1 MVTAKN
7 TARIKDRRRLRFDTP
22 DEALQEAERLMA
34 LEASGRLEALGNW
47 TLGQAL
53 GHLATWIGFSYTK
66 PPLPPPPLPI
76 RLILRLLRRRIIYG
90 AMPAG
95 VKVRGAADGTVGTE
109 LMSTSDGW
117 ARFESAW
124 QRLVREPPSEP
135 SAAFGRLTHEQAI
148 HLNLRHAELHLGFFR
163 EKTA

>member
-7 TARIKDRRRLRFDTP
+7 TARIKDRRSLRFATP
-22 DEALQEAERLMA
+22 DDALQEAERVMA
-34 LEASGRLEALGNW
+34 LEAGGRLEALGNW
-47 TLGQAL
+47 TLGQTL
-53 GHLATWIGFSYTK
+53 GHLATWIGFSYTRQ
-66 PPLPPPPLPI
+66 PIPPPPLPI
-76 RLILRLLRRRIIYG
+76 RLVLRLLRKRIIHG

-95 VKVRGAADGTVGTE
+95 FKMRGATGGTIGTE

-117 ARFESAW
+117 ARFESGW

-135 SAAFGRLTHEQAI
+135 SAAFGKLTHEQAI
-148 HLNLRHAELHLGFFR
+148 QLNLRHAELHLGFFR